1 MKYALINCYSDYNKG
16 DLGIILST
24 VKFIRENDADAN
36 IVGVSTYN
44 YSDPQFF
51 TDHTLLKKEL
61 PVYSSIFGELNI
73 GKNKSSIAKLVRFVF
88 DSIRLLLFMVF
99 PSKRLLSDKERE
111 TYEVLKEADYIISKG
126 GSFICDENDIRVK
139 ISLLRL
145 LYIFI
150 LSIRACKKSKLIV
163 LCQSLGPVYGK
174 LGRVLVNYVLK
185 HCHYI
190 VLREDTCIQQYPY
203 LKVPADKKIVFND
216 IAFFLDSDWDNR
228 IDKKLLFSGEFK
240 VGITIKT
247 VSLDKQQEYRE
258 MMKRAIEY
266 LASKYNAAIYI
277 FPHVTVDDD
286 LQASFE
292 VYKLID
298 DKQKENIHI
307 LTNNY
312 SSRELKSFYGMMDFM
327 ISTRLHSAIFAIGEG
342 VPAINIAYHGTKSQ
356 GIYANM
362 HLSNLMID
370 SYSSE
375 KLICLIDDVV
385 LNKTSYKRTISERM
399 GYYESE
405 QIVLYKKVFLE

>member
-61 PVYSSIFGELNI
+61 PVYPSIFGELNI

-203 LKVPADKKIVFND
+203 LKVPADRKIVFND
-216 IAFFLDSDWDNR
+216 IAFFLDGDWDNR

-266 LASKYNAAIYI
+266 LVSKYNAAIYI

-405 QIVLYKKVFLE
+405 QIVLYKNVFLE